1 MNGIKTF
8 FLMVALALLLMFI
21 GGMIG
26 GRSGVIIAFVFSLAI
41 NMFSYWFSDK
51 MVLAMYKAKEV
62 KESDLPQLYDIVR
75 KLSAAADLPMP
86 KIYII
91 PMMQPNAFATGRNPN
106 HSAVAV
112 SEGLLQI
119 LTWEEIAGVLSHELS
134 HIKHRDILIQTIAA
148 TIASTISF
156 LAYMARW
163 AAIFGGG
170 SRDDDNRGGVIG
182 LLVMSIVAP
191 IAALFIQLAISRSRE
206 YMADETGAKISG
218 NPLALANALRKI
230 SNTVKQ
236 VHLTPTPARN
246 ATAHMF
252 IVMPFSGGGLSA
264 LFSTH
269 PPIEK
274 RIERLEK
281 MAMDL
286 RRY

>member
-1 MNGIKTF
+1 MNSIKSF
-8 FLMVALALLLMFI
+8 ILMVSLALLLMLI

-26 GRSGVIIAFVFSLAI
+26 GRSGVIIAFVFSFFM
-41 NMFSYWFSDK
+41 NFFSYWFSDK
-51 MVLAMYKAKEV
+51 IVLAMYKAQPVSQSEAP
-62 KESDLPQLYDIVR
+62 ELYDIVQ
-75 KLSAAADLPMP
+75 KLSNAANIPMP
-86 KIYII
+86 KIYIL
-91 PMMQPNAFATGRNPN
+91 PMMQPNAFATGRNPE
-106 HSAVAV
+106 HAAVAV
-112 SEGLLQI
+112 SQGLLEM
-119 LTWEEIAGVLSHELS
+119 LNAEEIAGVLAHELS
-134 HIKHRDILIQTIAA
+134 HIKHRDILVQTIAA
-148 TIASTISF
+148 SIASAISF

-170 SRDDDNRGGVIG
+170 SRDDDNRGGILG

-230 SNTVKQ
+230 SSTVPHYQLK
-236 VHLTPTPARN
+236 PTPSHN

-252 IVMPFSGGGLSA
+252 IVMPFSGGGLSS

-281 MAMDL
+281 MAQDMV
-286 RRY
+286 RY